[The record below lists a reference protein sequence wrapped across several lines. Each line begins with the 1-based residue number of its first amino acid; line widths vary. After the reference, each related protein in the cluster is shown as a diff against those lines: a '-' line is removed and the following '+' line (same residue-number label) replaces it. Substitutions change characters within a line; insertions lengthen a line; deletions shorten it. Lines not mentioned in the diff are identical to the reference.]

1 MDEQLL
7 NCVLRF
13 KHKTPSDNQEAATC
27 VALATYVAAFVA
39 ELQPT
44 KAYQLPCSRVEP
56 FADDRVVP
64 ASAFAAREVKVGECL
79 VRAPPRGG
87 AKSGRGDV

>member
-1 MDEQLL
+1 MCCPSHVRG
-7 NCVLRF
+7 CVR
-13 KHKTPSDNQEAATC
+13 SGIAAH
-27 VALATYVAAFVA
+27 
-39 ELQPT
+39 